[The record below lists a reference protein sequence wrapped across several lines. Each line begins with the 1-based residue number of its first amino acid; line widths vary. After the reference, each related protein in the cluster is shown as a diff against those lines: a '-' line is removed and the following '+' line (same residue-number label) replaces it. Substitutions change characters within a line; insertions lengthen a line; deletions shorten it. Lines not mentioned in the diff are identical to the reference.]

1 MSKIGSWILEQE
13 QLMETY
19 KKFDQNPE
27 QNDLNEAYYE
37 YLLLG
42 YRNYFGSLND
52 LVCSYEGE
60 ERYTSPHYKN
70 DIQVHTTAS
79 TLQKV
84 LNDVEKIVGHNLIGF
99 DVGVLDRVWNV
110 RISRDHVVDTLYL
123 SRLYNPS
130 QEGGHSLRNWGA
142 ILGGTGKIAF
152 EDFDAGLTEEMV
164 RYCIADVELTERV
177 HKWLELQLD
186 KEGFSQQSIDL
197 EHRVG
202 WITTEQERNGF
213 KLDVPYAEKLMMDLM
228 FEMNNI
234 EAELQAIFPPI
245 VEERWSEKTG
255 KQLKDK
261 VTVFNPGSRKQIAER
276 LQGLGVKFD
285 KKTEKGNIIVDEKV
299 LEGIDRPE
307 AKAVA
312 RYMMLQKRVAQIDSW
327 LKAVKDDGRVHGRVI
342 TNGAVTGRMT
352 HQSPNMA
359 QVPAV
364 SAPFGTE
371 CRSCWTVDEG
381 NVLVGIDASGLEL
394 RMLAHYM
401 DDEDYTNEILNGD
414 IHTANQR
421 AAGLETRP
429 LAKTFIYA
437 FLYGAGDAKIGAIVG
452 GNSGTGRRLKER
464 FLHNTPALE
473 ELRGRIDRQA
483 QSGVLVGLDGRK
495 LRVRS
500 QHAALN
506 TLLQG
511 AGACV
516 MKQAVVHLAD
526 KLRNIPHKFVANVHD
541 EWQIETPAHYADTVG
556 RIGVRSIRIAG

>member
-1 MSKIGSWILEQE
+1 MNTCYLDI
-13 QLMETY
+13 ETTLDHSTIWCAVT
-19 KKFDQNPE
+19 K
-27 QNDLNEAYYE
+27 
-37 YLLLG
+37 
-42 YRNYFGSLND
+42 
-52 LVCSYEGE
+52 V
-60 ERYTSPHYKN
+60 KN
-70 DIQVHTTAS
+70 NTQVHTTPES
-79 TLQKV
+79 LKKV
-84 LNDVEKIVGHNLIGF
+84 LHDAEQVIGHNLIGF
-99 DVGVLDRVWNV
+99 DCRVLDSVWDV
-110 RISRDHVVDTLYL
+110 RIPRHLVVDTLYL

-130 QEGGHSLRNWGA
+130 QEGGHSLRNWGT
-142 ILGGTGKIAF
+142 ILGGTGKL
-152 EDFDAGLTEEMV
+152 DFTDYDGGLTDEMIE
-164 RYCIADVELTERV
+164 YCIADVELTERV
-177 HKWLELQLD
+177 HKWLELQLR
-186 KEGFSQQSIDL
+186 KEGFSKECIDL
-197 EHRVG
+197 EHNVG
-202 WITTEQERNGF
+202 WVVTEQERNGF
-213 KLDVPYAEKLMMDLM
+213 KLDTPFAEKLMMDLM

-245 VEERWSEKTG
+245 IEERISEKTG
-255 KQLKDK
+255 KRLKDK

-276 LQGLGVKFD
+276 LQGLGVTFT

-299 LEGIDRPE
+299 LDSIDLPE

-352 HQSPNMA
+352 HLSPNMA

-381 NVLVGIDASGLEL
+381 NKLVGIDASGLEL

-401 DDEDYTNEILNGD
+401 DDENYTNELLNGD

-421 AAGLETRP
+421 AAKLESRP

-452 GNSGTGRRLKER
+452 GNSVTGRRLKET
-464 FLHNTPALE
+464 FLSNTPSLE
-473 ELRGRIDRQA
+473 RVRRDTHGQA
-483 QSGVLVGLDGRK
+483 ASGILTGLDGRK

-500 QHAALN
+500 EHAALN

-511 AGACV
+511 AGAIV
-516 MKQAVVHLAD
+516 MKQALVHLSD
-526 KLRNIPHKFVANVHD
+526 KLRNIPHRFVANVHD

-556 RIGVRSIRIAG
+556 RMGVRAIRIAGETLSLRCPLDGEYRVGNNWAETH

>member
-1 MSKIGSWILEQE
+1 MSTCYLDI
-13 QLMETY
+13 ET
-19 KKFDQNPE
+19 
-27 QNDLNEAYYE
+27 
-37 YLLLG
+37 
-42 YRNYFGSLND
+42 SLD
-52 LVCSYEGE
+52 HSTIWCAV
-60 ERYTSPHYKN
+60 TKVKN
-70 DIQVHTTAS
+70 KIQVHTGPDS
-79 TLQKV
+79 LRSV
-84 LNDVEKIVGHNLIGF
+84 LNEADQVVGHNLIGF
-99 DVGVLDRVWNV
+99 DCRVLDTVWDV
-110 RISRDHVVDTLYL
+110 RIPRERVVDSLYL

-142 ILGGTGKIAF
+142 ILGGTGKL
-152 EDFDAGLTEEMV
+152 DFTDYDGGLTDEMIE
-164 RYCIADVELTERV
+164 YCIADVELTERV
-177 HKWLELQLD
+177 YRWLVLQLL
-186 KEGFSQQSIDL
+186 KEGFSWDCINL

-202 WITTEQERNGF
+202 WIVTEQEQNGF

-234 EAELQAIFPPI
+234 EAELQSIFPPI

-255 KQLKDK
+255 KRLKDK

-276 LQGLGVKFD
+276 LQSLGVKFT

-381 NVLVGIDASGLEL
+381 NKLVGIDASGLEL

-401 DDEDYTNEILNGD
+401 EDEEYINELLTGD

-421 AAGLETRP
+421 AAGLESRP

-437 FLYGAGDAKIGAIVG
+437 FLYGAGDATIGAIVG
-452 GNSGTGRRLKER
+452 GNSNTGRKLKET
-464 FLHNTPALE
+464 FLSNTPSLE
-473 ELRGRIDRQA
+473 RLRGTILEQA
-483 QSGVLVGLDGRK
+483 AGGVLDGLDGRK

-500 QHAALN
+500 EHAALN

-511 AGACV
+511 AGAIV
-516 MKQAVVHLAD
+516 MKQALVHLSD
-526 KLRNIPHKFVANVHD
+526 RLKNIPHRFVANVHD
-541 EWQIETPAHYADTVG
+541 EWQIETTAHYADTVG
-556 RIGVRSIRIAG
+556 RIGVRAIRIAGETLSLRCPLDGEYRVGNNWAETH

>member
-1 MSKIGSWILEQE
+1 MNTCYLDI
-13 QLMETY
+13 ETTLDHSTIWCAVT
-19 KKFDQNPE
+19 K
-27 QNDLNEAYYE
+27 
-37 YLLLG
+37 
-42 YRNYFGSLND
+42 
-52 LVCSYEGE
+52 V
-60 ERYTSPHYKN
+60 KN
-70 DIQVHTTAS
+70 DIQVHTTPD
-79 TLQKV
+79 TLKKV
-84 LNDVEKIVGHNLIGF
+84 LHDSQQIVGHNLIGF
-99 DVGVLDRVWNV
+99 DCHVLDSVWGV
-110 RISRDHVVDTLYL
+110 RIPRHSVVDTLYL

-130 QEGGHSLRNWGA
+130 QEGGHSLRNWGE
-142 ILGGTGKIAF
+142 ILGGAGKIAF
-152 EDFDAGLTEEMV
+152 EDYDGGLTDEMV
-164 RYCIADVELTERV
+164 EYCIADVELTERV
-177 HKWLELQLD
+177 HQWLALQIR
-186 KEGFSQQSIDL
+186 KEGFSQQSVEL
-197 EHRVG
+197 EHNVG
-202 WITTEQERNGF
+202 WIVTEQERNGF
-213 KLDVPYAEKLMMDLM
+213 KLDIPFAEKLMMDLM

-234 EAELQAIFPPI
+234 EASLQDIFPPI
-245 VEERWSEKTG
+245 GEERISEKTG
-255 KQLKDK
+255 KRLKDK

-276 LQGLGVKFD
+276 LQGLGVKFN

-299 LEGIDRPE
+299 LEGIDLPE

-401 DDEDYTNEILNGD
+401 DDENYTNELLNGD

-421 AAGLETRP
+421 AAGLESRP

-452 GNSGTGRRLKER
+452 GNSNTGRGLKET
-464 FLHNTPALE
+464 FLSNTPSLE
-473 ELRGRIDRQA
+473 RVRGDTLRQA
-483 QSGVLVGLDGRK
+483 ASGILTGLDGRK

-500 QHAALN
+500 EHAALN

-511 AGACV
+511 AGAIV
-516 MKQAVVHLAD
+516 MKQALVHLSD
-526 KLRNIPHKFVANVHD
+526 RLKNIPHRFVANVHD
-541 EWQIETPAHYADTVG
+541 EWQIETTAHYADTVG
-556 RIGVRSIRIAG
+556 RIGVRAIRIAGETLSLRCPLDGEYRVGNNWAETH

>member
-1 MSKIGSWILEQE
+1 MNTCYLDI
-13 QLMETY
+13 ETTLDHSTIWCAVT
-19 KKFDQNPE
+19 K
-27 QNDLNEAYYE
+27 
-37 YLLLG
+37 
-42 YRNYFGSLND
+42 
-52 LVCSYEGE
+52 V
-60 ERYTSPHYKN
+60 KN
-70 DIQVHTTAS
+70 DIQVHTTPD
-79 TLQKV
+79 TLKKV
-84 LNDVEKIVGHNLIGF
+84 LHDSQQIVGHNLIGF
-99 DVGVLDRVWNV
+99 DCHVLDSVWGV
-110 RISRDHVVDTLYL
+110 RIPRHSVVDTLYL

-130 QEGGHSLRNWGA
+130 QEGGHSLRNWGE
-142 ILGGTGKIAF
+142 ILGGAGKIAF
-152 EDFDAGLTEEMV
+152 EDYDGGLTDEMV
-164 RYCIADVELTERV
+164 EYCIADVELTERV
-177 HKWLELQLD
+177 HQWLALQIR
-186 KEGFSQQSIDL
+186 KEGFSQQSVEL
-197 EHRVG
+197 EHNVG
-202 WITTEQERNGF
+202 WIVTEQERNGF
-213 KLDVPYAEKLMMDLM
+213 KLDIPFAEKLMMDLM

-234 EAELQAIFPPI
+234 EASLQDIFPPI
-245 VEERWSEKTG
+245 VEERISEKTD
-255 KQLKDK
+255 KRLKDK

-276 LQGLGVKFD
+276 LQGLGVKFN

-299 LEGIDRPE
+299 LEGIDLPE

-371 CRSCWTVDEG
+371 CRSCWTVNEG

-401 DDEDYTNEILNGD
+401 DDENYTNELLNGD

-421 AAGLETRP
+421 AAGLESRP

-452 GNSGTGRRLKER
+452 GNSTTGRKLKEA
-464 FLHNTPALE
+464 FLSNTPSLE
-473 ELRGRIDRQA
+473 RVRGDILKQA
-483 QSGVLVGLDGRK
+483 ASGILTGLDGRK

-500 QHAALN
+500 EHAALN

-511 AGACV
+511 AGAIV
-516 MKQAVVHLAD
+516 MKQALVHLSD
-526 KLRNIPHKFVANVHD
+526 RLKNIPHRFVANVHD
-541 EWQIETPAHYADTVG
+541 EWQIETTAHYADTVG
-556 RIGVRSIRIAG
+556 RIGVRAIRIAGETLSLRCPLDGEYRVGNNWAETH

>member
-1 MSKIGSWILEQE
+1 MSICYLDI
-13 QLMETY
+13 ETTLDHSTIWCAVT
-19 KKFDQNPE
+19 K
-27 QNDLNEAYYE
+27 
-37 YLLLG
+37 
-42 YRNYFGSLND
+42 
-52 LVCSYEGE
+52 V
-60 ERYTSPHYKN
+60 KN

-84 LNDVEKIVGHNLIGF
+84 LSDAHKIIGHNLIGF

-110 RISRDHVVDTLYL
+110 HISRDTVVDTLYL

-130 QEGGHSLRNWGA
+130 QDGGHSLRNWGT
-142 ILGGTGKIAF
+142 ILGGTGKL
-152 EDFDAGLTEEMV
+152 DFTDYDGGLSDEMIE
-164 RYCIADVELTERV
+164 YCIADVELTEQV
-177 HKWLELQLD
+177 HKWLELQLHS
-186 KEGFSQQSIDL
+186 EGFSQQSIDL

-202 WITTEQERNGF
+202 WLVTEQERNGF
-213 KLDVPYAEKLMMDLM
+213 KLDCDNAEQLMMDLM

-234 EAELQAIFPPI
+234 EASLQDIFPPI

-327 LKAVKDDGRVHGRVI
+327 LKSVKDDGRVHGRVI

-371 CRSCWTVDEG
+371 CRRCWTVEDG

-401 DDEDYTNEILNGD
+401 DDDDYTNEILNGD

-516 MKQAVVHLAD
+516 MKQALVHLAD

-556 RIGVRSIRIAG
+556 RIGVRSIRIAGETLGLQCPLDGEYRVGNNWAETH

>member
-1 MSKIGSWILEQE
+1 MNTCYLDI
-13 QLMETY
+13 ETTLDHSTIWCAVT
-19 KKFDQNPE
+19 K
-27 QNDLNEAYYE
+27 
-37 YLLLG
+37 
-42 YRNYFGSLND
+42 
-52 LVCSYEGE
+52 V
-60 ERYTSPHYKN
+60 KN
-70 DIQVHTTAS
+70 NTQVHTTPES
-79 TLQKV
+79 LKKV
-84 LNDVEKIVGHNLIGF
+84 LHESEKVVGHNLIGF
-99 DVGVLDRVWNV
+99 DCRVLDSVWDV
-110 RISRDHVVDTLYL
+110 RIPRDRVVDSLYL

-130 QEGGHSLRNWGA
+130 QEGGHSLRNWGS
-142 ILGGTGKIAF
+142 ILGGTGKL
-152 EDFDAGLTEEMV
+152 DFTDYDGGLTEEMIE
-164 RYCIADVELTERV
+164 YCIADVELTERV
-177 HKWLELQLD
+177 HKWLELQLR
-186 KEGFSQQSIDL
+186 KENFSKECIDL
-197 EHRVG
+197 EHRIG
-202 WITTEQERNGF
+202 WIVTEQERNGF
-213 KLDVPYAEKLMMDLM
+213 KLDVPFAEKLMMDLM

-234 EAELQAIFPPI
+234 ESELQAIFPPI

-255 KQLKDK
+255 KRLKDK
-261 VTVFNPGSRKQIAER
+261 VTIFNPGSRKQIAER

-299 LEGIDRPE
+299 LDSIDLPE

-381 NVLVGIDASGLEL
+381 NKLVGIDASGLEL

-401 DDEDYTNEILNGD
+401 DDENYTNELLNGD

-421 AAGLETRP
+421 AAKLESRP

-452 GNSGTGRRLKER
+452 GNSVTGRRLKET
-464 FLHNTPALE
+464 FLSNTPSLE
-473 ELRGRIDRQA
+473 RVRRDTHGQA
-483 QSGVLVGLDGRK
+483 ASGVLTGLDGRK

-500 QHAALN
+500 EHAALN

-511 AGACV
+511 AGAIV
-516 MKQAVVHLAD
+516 MKQALVHLSD
-526 KLRNIPHKFVANVHD
+526 KLRNIPHRFVANVHD

-556 RIGVRSIRIAG
+556 RIGVRSIRIAGETLSLRCPLDGEYRVGNNWAETH

>member
-1 MSKIGSWILEQE
+1 MSICYLDI
-13 QLMETY
+13 ETTLDHSTIWCAVT
-19 KKFDQNPE
+19 K
-27 QNDLNEAYYE
+27 
-37 YLLLG
+37 
-42 YRNYFGSLND
+42 
-52 LVCSYEGE
+52 V
-60 ERYTSPHYKN
+60 KN

-84 LNDVEKIVGHNLIGF
+84 LNDAHKIIGHNLIGF
-99 DVGVLDRVWNV
+99 DVGIIDRVWNV
-110 RISRDHVVDTLYL
+110 HISRDTVVDTLYL

-130 QEGGHSLRNWGA
+130 QDGGHSLRNWGT
-142 ILGGTGKIAF
+142 ILGGTGKL
-152 EDFDAGLTEEMV
+152 DFTDYDGGLSDEMIE
-164 RYCIADVELTERV
+164 YCIADVELTERV
-177 HKWLELQLD
+177 HQWLEMQLD
-186 KEGFSQQSIDL
+186 KEGFSQQAIDL

-213 KLDVPYAEKLMMDLM
+213 KLDVPYAEQLMMDLM

-234 EAELQAIFPPI
+234 EASLQDIFPPI

-255 KQLKDK
+255 KRLKDK

-276 LQGLGVKFD
+276 LQSLGVKFD

-299 LEGIDRPE
+299 LDGIDRPE

-473 ELRGRIDRQA
+473 ELRRRTDRQA
-483 QSGVLVGLDGRK
+483 QSGILDGLDGRK

-556 RIGVRSIRIAG
+556 RIGVRSIRIAGETLGLQCPLDGEYRVGNNWAETH

>member
-1 MSKIGSWILEQE
+1 MSICYLDI
-13 QLMETY
+13 ETTLDHSTIWCAVT
-19 KKFDQNPE
+19 K
-27 QNDLNEAYYE
+27 
-37 YLLLG
+37 
-42 YRNYFGSLND
+42 
-52 LVCSYEGE
+52 V
-60 ERYTSPHYKN
+60 KN

-84 LNDVEKIVGHNLIGF
+84 LNDAEKIVGHNLIGF

-110 RISRDHVVDTLYL
+110 HISRDHVVDTLYL

-142 ILGGTGKIAF
+142 ILGGDGKIAF

-164 RYCIADVELTERV
+164 RYCIADVELTEQV
-177 HKWLELQLD
+177 HKWLALQLR
-186 KEGFSQQSIDL
+186 KEGFSEKCIDL
-197 EHRVG
+197 EHNVG
-202 WITTEQERNGF
+202 WTVTEQERNGF
-213 KLDVPYAEKLMMDLM
+213 RLDIQYAEKLMMDLM

-276 LQGLGVKFD
+276 LQSLGVKFD

-299 LEGIDRPE
+299 LDGINLPE

-381 NVLVGIDASGLEL
+381 NKLVGIDASGLEL

-473 ELRGRIDRQA
+473 ELRRRTDRQA
-483 QSGVLVGLDGRK
+483 QSGILDGLDGRK

-556 RIGVRSIRIAG
+556 RIGVRSIRIAGETLGLRCPLDGEYRVGNNWAETH

>member
-1 MSKIGSWILEQE
+1 MNTCYLDI
-13 QLMETY
+13 ETTLDHSTIWCAVT
-19 KKFDQNPE
+19 K
-27 QNDLNEAYYE
+27 
-37 YLLLG
+37 
-42 YRNYFGSLND
+42 
-52 LVCSYEGE
+52 V
-60 ERYTSPHYKN
+60 KN
-70 DIQVHTTAS
+70 DIQVHTS
-79 TLQKV
+79 PDTLKKV
-84 LNDVEKIVGHNLIGF
+84 LHDSQQIVGHNLIGF
-99 DVGVLDRVWNV
+99 DCHVLDSVWGV
-110 RISRDHVVDTLYL
+110 RIPRHSVLDTLYL

-130 QEGGHSLRNWGA
+130 QEGGHSLRNWGE
-142 ILGGTGKIAF
+142 ILGGAGKIAF
-152 EDFDAGLTEEMV
+152 DDYDGGLTDEMV
-164 RYCIADVELTERV
+164 EYCIADVELTERV
-177 HKWLELQLD
+177 HQWLALQIR
-186 KEGFSQQSIDL
+186 KEGFSQQSVEL
-197 EHRVG
+197 EHNVG
-202 WITTEQERNGF
+202 WIVTEQERNGF
-213 KLDVPYAEKLMMDLM
+213 KLDIPFAEKLMMDLM

-234 EAELQAIFPPI
+234 EASLQDIFPPI
-245 VEERWSEKTG
+245 VEERTSEKTG
-255 KQLKDK
+255 KRLKDK

-276 LQGLGVKFD
+276 LQGLGVKFN

-299 LEGIDRPE
+299 LEGIDLPE

-401 DDEDYTNEILNGD
+401 DDENYTNELLNGD

-421 AAGLETRP
+421 AAGLESRP

-452 GNSGTGRRLKER
+452 GNSTTGRKLKEA
-464 FLHNTPALE
+464 FLSNTPSLE
-473 ELRGRIDRQA
+473 RVRGDILKQA
-483 QSGVLVGLDGRK
+483 ASGILAGLDGRK

-500 QHAALN
+500 EHAALN

-511 AGACV
+511 AGAIV
-516 MKQAVVHLAD
+516 MKQALVHLSD
-526 KLRNIPHKFVANVHD
+526 RLKNIPHRFVANVHD
-541 EWQIETPAHYADTVG
+541 EWQIETTAHYADTVG
-556 RIGVRSIRIAG
+556 RIGVRAIRIAGETLSLRCPLDGEYRVGNNWAETH

>member
-1 MSKIGSWILEQE
+1 MSICYLDI
-13 QLMETY
+13 ETTLDHSTIWCAVT
-19 KKFDQNPE
+19 K
-27 QNDLNEAYYE
+27 
-37 YLLLG
+37 
-42 YRNYFGSLND
+42 
-52 LVCSYEGE
+52 V
-60 ERYTSPHYKN
+60 KN

-84 LNDVEKIVGHNLIGF
+84 LNDAHKIIGHNLIGF
-99 DVGVLDRVWNV
+99 DVGILDRVWNV
-110 RISRDHVVDTLYL
+110 HISRDTVVDTLYL

-130 QEGGHSLRNWGA
+130 QDGGHSLRNWGT
-142 ILGGTGKIAF
+142 ILGGTGKL
-152 EDFDAGLTEEMV
+152 DFTDYDGGLSDEMV
-164 RYCIADVELTERV
+164 EYCIADVELTEQV
-177 HKWLELQLD
+177 HKWLELQLH
-186 KEGFSQQSIDL
+186 KEGFSHQSIDL

-202 WITTEQERNGF
+202 WLVTEQERNGF
-213 KLDVPYAEKLMMDLM
+213 KLDCNNAEKLMMDLM

-234 EAELQAIFPPI
+234 EASLQDIFPPI

-327 LKAVKDDGRVHGRVI
+327 LKSVKDDGRVHGRVI

-364 SAPFGTE
+364 SAPFGPE
-371 CRSCWTVDEG
+371 CRRCWTVEEG

-421 AAGLETRP
+421 AAGLASRP

-483 QSGVLVGLDGRK
+483 QSGVLDGLDGRK

-516 MKQAVVHLAD
+516 MKQALIHLAD

-556 RIGVRSIRIAG
+556 RIGVRSIRIAGETLGLQCPLDGEYRVGNNWAETH

>member
-1 MSKIGSWILEQE
+1 MSICYLDI
-13 QLMETY
+13 ETTLDHSTIWCAVT
-19 KKFDQNPE
+19 K
-27 QNDLNEAYYE
+27 
-37 YLLLG
+37 
-42 YRNYFGSLND
+42 
-52 LVCSYEGE
+52 V
-60 ERYTSPHYKN
+60 KN
-70 DIQVHTTAS
+70 NIQVHTTAS
-79 TLQKV
+79 TLQRI
-84 LNDVEKIVGHNLIGF
+84 LYEAEKIVGHNLIGF
-99 DVGVLDRVWNV
+99 DVGVLDRVWGV
-110 RISRDHVVDTLYL
+110 HIPSDRVVDSLYL

-130 QEGGHSLRNWGA
+130 QEGGHSLRNWGT
-142 ILGGTGKIAF
+142 ILGGTGKL
-152 EDFDAGLTEEMV
+152 DFTDYDGGLTNEMIE
-164 RYCIADVELTERV
+164 YCKADVELTERV
-177 HKWLELQLD
+177 HQWLELQLR
-186 KEGFSQQSIDL
+186 KEGFSQQAIDL

-202 WITTEQERNGF
+202 WIVTDQERNGF
-213 KLDVPYAEKLMMDLM
+213 KLDIPFAEKLMMDLM

-234 EAELQAIFPPI
+234 EAELQSIFPPI

-255 KQLKDK
+255 KRLKDR

-299 LEGIDRPE
+299 LDGINRPE

-364 SAPFGTE
+364 SAPFGNE

-401 DDEDYTNEILNGD
+401 DDDDYTNEILNGD

-473 ELRGRIDRQA
+473 ELRRRTDGQA
-483 QSGVLVGLDGRK
+483 QSGILAGLDGRK

-516 MKQAVVHLAD
+516 MKQALIHLAD

-556 RIGVRSIRIAG
+556 RIGVRSIRIAGETLGLRCPLDGEYRVGNNWAETH

>member
-1 MSKIGSWILEQE
+1 MSICYLDI
-13 QLMETY
+13 ETTLDHSTIWCAVT
-19 KKFDQNPE
+19 K
-27 QNDLNEAYYE
+27 
-37 YLLLG
+37 
-42 YRNYFGSLND
+42 
-52 LVCSYEGE
+52 V
-60 ERYTSPHYKN
+60 KN

-84 LNDVEKIVGHNLIGF
+84 LNDAHKIIGHNLIGF
-99 DVGVLDRVWNV
+99 DVGILDRVWNV
-110 RISRDHVVDTLYL
+110 HISRDTVVDTLYL

-130 QEGGHSLRNWGA
+130 QDGGHSLRNWGT
-142 ILGGTGKIAF
+142 ILGGTGKL
-152 EDFDAGLTEEMV
+152 DFTDYDGGLSDEMIE
-164 RYCIADVELTERV
+164 YCIADVELTEQV
-177 HKWLELQLD
+177 HKWLELQLH

-202 WITTEQERNGF
+202 WLVTEQERNGF
-213 KLDVPYAEKLMMDLM
+213 KLDCNNAEKLMMDLM

-234 EAELQAIFPPI
+234 EASLQDIFPPI

-327 LKAVKDDGRVHGRVI
+327 LKSVKDDGRVHGRVI

-364 SAPFGTE
+364 SAPFGPE
-371 CRSCWTVDEG
+371 CRRCWTVEEG

-401 DDEDYTNEILNGD
+401 DDDDYTNEILNGD

-452 GNSGTGRRLKER
+452 GNSSTGRRLKER
-464 FLHNTPALE
+464 FLRNTPALE
-473 ELRGRIDRQA
+473 ELRRRTDRQA
-483 QSGVLVGLDGRK
+483 QHGILNGLDGRK

-516 MKQAVVHLAD
+516 MKQAMVHLAD

-556 RIGVRSIRIAG
+556 RIGVRSIRIAGETLGLQCPLDGEYRVGNNWAETH

>member
-1 MSKIGSWILEQE
+1 MSICYLDI
-13 QLMETY
+13 ETTLDHSTIWCAVT
-19 KKFDQNPE
+19 K
-27 QNDLNEAYYE
+27 
-37 YLLLG
+37 
-42 YRNYFGSLND
+42 
-52 LVCSYEGE
+52 V
-60 ERYTSPHYKN
+60 KN

-164 RYCIADVELTERV
+164 EYCIADVELTERV

-186 KEGFSQQSIDL
+186 KESFSQQSIDL

-556 RIGVRSIRIAG
+556 RIGVRSIRIAGETLGLRCPLDGEYRVGNNWAETH

>member
-1 MSKIGSWILEQE
+1 MSICYLDI
-13 QLMETY
+13 ETTLDHSTIWCAVT
-19 KKFDQNPE
+19 K
-27 QNDLNEAYYE
+27 
-37 YLLLG
+37 
-42 YRNYFGSLND
+42 
-52 LVCSYEGE
+52 V
-60 ERYTSPHYKN
+60 KN

-84 LNDVEKIVGHNLIGF
+84 LNDAHKIIGHNLIGF
-99 DVGVLDRVWNV
+99 DVGILDRVWNV
-110 RISRDHVVDTLYL
+110 HISRDTVVDTLYL

-130 QEGGHSLRNWGA
+130 QDGGHSLRNWGT
-142 ILGGTGKIAF
+142 ILGGTGKL
-152 EDFDAGLTEEMV
+152 DFTDYDGGLSDEMIE
-164 RYCIADVELTERV
+164 YCIADVELTEQV
-177 HKWLELQLD
+177 HKWLELQLH
-186 KEGFSQQSIDL
+186 KEGFSHQSIDL

-202 WITTEQERNGF
+202 WLVTEQERNGF
-213 KLDVPYAEKLMMDLM
+213 KLDCDNAEKLMMDLM

-234 EAELQAIFPPI
+234 EASLQDIFPPI

-327 LKAVKDDGRVHGRVI
+327 LKSVKDDGRVHGRVI

-364 SAPFGTE
+364 SAPFGPE
-371 CRSCWTVDEG
+371 CRRCWTVEEG

-421 AAGLETRP
+421 AAGLASRP

-452 GNSGTGRRLKER
+452 GNSGIGRRLKER

-483 QSGVLVGLDGRK
+483 QSGVLDGLDGRK

-516 MKQAVVHLAD
+516 MKQALVHLAD

-556 RIGVRSIRIAG
+556 RIGVRSIRIAGETLGLQCPLDGEYRVGNNWAETH

>member
-1 MSKIGSWILEQE
+1 MNTCYLDI
-13 QLMETY
+13 ETTLDHSTIWCAVT
-19 KKFDQNPE
+19 K
-27 QNDLNEAYYE
+27 
-37 YLLLG
+37 
-42 YRNYFGSLND
+42 
-52 LVCSYEGE
+52 V
-60 ERYTSPHYKN
+60 KN
-70 DIQVHTTAS
+70 DIQVHTTPD
-79 TLQKV
+79 TLKKV
-84 LNDVEKIVGHNLIGF
+84 LHDAQQIVGHNLIGF
-99 DVGVLDRVWNV
+99 DCHVLDSVWGV
-110 RISRDHVVDTLYL
+110 RIPRHSVVDTLYL

-130 QEGGHSLRNWGA
+130 QEGGHSLRNWGE
-142 ILGGTGKIAF
+142 ILGGAGKIAF
-152 EDFDAGLTEEMV
+152 EDYDGGLTDEMV
-164 RYCIADVELTERV
+164 EYCIADVELTERV
-177 HKWLELQLD
+177 HQWLELQIR
-186 KEGFSQQSIDL
+186 KEGFSQQSVEL
-197 EHRVG
+197 EHNVG
-202 WITTEQERNGF
+202 WIVTEQERNGF
-213 KLDVPYAEKLMMDLM
+213 KLDIPFAEKLMMDLM

-234 EAELQAIFPPI
+234 EASLQDIFPPI
-245 VEERWSEKTG
+245 VEERISEKTG
-255 KQLKDK
+255 KRLKDK

-276 LQGLGVKFD
+276 LQGLGVKFN

-299 LEGIDRPE
+299 LEGIDLPE

-401 DDEDYTNEILNGD
+401 DDENYTNELLNGD

-421 AAGLETRP
+421 AAGLESRP

-452 GNSGTGRRLKER
+452 GNSNTGRGLKET
-464 FLHNTPALE
+464 FLSNTPSLE
-473 ELRGRIDRQA
+473 RVRGDTLRQA
-483 QSGVLVGLDGRK
+483 ASGILTGLDGRK

-500 QHAALN
+500 EHAALN

-511 AGACV
+511 AGAIV
-516 MKQAVVHLAD
+516 MKQALVHLSD
-526 KLRNIPHKFVANVHD
+526 RLKNIPHRFVANVHD
-541 EWQIETPAHYADTVG
+541 EWQIETTAHYADTVG
-556 RIGVRSIRIAG
+556 RIGVRAIRIAGETLSLRCPLDGEYRVGNNWAETH

>member
-1 MSKIGSWILEQE
+1 MNTCYLDI
-13 QLMETY
+13 ETTLDHSTIWCAVT
-19 KKFDQNPE
+19 K
-27 QNDLNEAYYE
+27 
-37 YLLLG
+37 
-42 YRNYFGSLND
+42 
-52 LVCSYEGE
+52 V
-60 ERYTSPHYKN
+60 KN
-70 DIQVHTTAS
+70 DIQVHTTPD
-79 TLQKV
+79 TLKKV
-84 LNDVEKIVGHNLIGF
+84 LHDAQQIVGHNLIGF
-99 DVGVLDRVWNV
+99 DCHVLDSVWGV
-110 RISRDHVVDTLYL
+110 RIPRHSVVDTLYL

-130 QEGGHSLRNWGA
+130 QEGGHSLRNWGE
-142 ILGGTGKIAF
+142 ILGGAGKIAF
-152 EDFDAGLTEEMV
+152 EDYDGGLTDEMV
-164 RYCIADVELTERV
+164 EYCIADVELTERV
-177 HKWLELQLD
+177 HQWLALQIR
-186 KEGFSQQSIDL
+186 KEGFSQQSVEL
-197 EHRVG
+197 EHNVG
-202 WITTEQERNGF
+202 WIVTEQERNGF
-213 KLDVPYAEKLMMDLM
+213 KLDIPFAEKLMMDLM

-234 EAELQAIFPPI
+234 EASLQDIFPPI
-245 VEERWSEKTG
+245 VEERISEKTG
-255 KQLKDK
+255 KRLKDK

-276 LQGLGVKFD
+276 LQGLGVKFN

-299 LEGIDRPE
+299 LEGIDLPE

-401 DDEDYTNEILNGD
+401 DDENYTNELLNGD

-421 AAGLETRP
+421 AAGLESRP

-452 GNSGTGRRLKER
+452 GNSVTGRRLKET
-464 FLHNTPALE
+464 FLSNTPSLE
-473 ELRGRIDRQA
+473 RVRGDTLRQA
-483 QSGVLVGLDGRK
+483 ASGILTGLDGRK

-500 QHAALN
+500 EHAALN

-511 AGACV
+511 AGAIV
-516 MKQAVVHLAD
+516 MKQALVHLSD
-526 KLRNIPHKFVANVHD
+526 RLKNIPHRFVANVHD
-541 EWQIETPAHYADTVG
+541 EWQIETTAHYADTVG
-556 RIGVRSIRIAG
+556 RIGVRAIRIAGETLSLRCPLDGEYRVGNNWAETH

>member
-1 MSKIGSWILEQE
+1 MSICYLDI
-13 QLMETY
+13 ETTLDHSTIWCAVT
-19 KKFDQNPE
+19 KM
-27 QNDLNEAYYE
+27 
-37 YLLLG
+37 
-42 YRNYFGSLND
+42 
-52 LVCSYEGE
+52 
-60 ERYTSPHYKN
+60 KN

-84 LNDVEKIVGHNLIGF
+84 LNDAHKIIGHNLIGF
-99 DVGVLDRVWNV
+99 DVGIIDRVWNV
-110 RISRDHVVDTLYL
+110 HISRDTVVDTLYL

-130 QEGGHSLRNWGA
+130 QDGGHSLRNWGT
-142 ILGGTGKIAF
+142 ILGGTGKL
-152 EDFDAGLTEEMV
+152 DFTDYDGGLSDEMIE
-164 RYCIADVELTERV
+164 YCIADVELTERV
-177 HKWLELQLD
+177 HQWLEMQLD
-186 KEGFSQQSIDL
+186 KEGFSQQAIDL

-234 EAELQAIFPPI
+234 EASLQDIFPPI
-245 VEERWSEKTG
+245 IEERWSEKTG
-255 KQLKDK
+255 KRLKDK

-276 LQGLGVKFD
+276 LQSLGIKFD

-299 LEGIDRPE
+299 LDGIDRPE

-371 CRSCWTVDEG
+371 CRSCWTVEEG

-473 ELRGRIDRQA
+473 ELRRGIDRQA
-483 QSGVLVGLDGRK
+483 QSGILTGLDGRK

-556 RIGVRSIRIAG
+556 RIGVRSIRIAGETLGLRCPLDGEYRVGNNWAETH

>member
-1 MSKIGSWILEQE
+1 MNTCYLDI
-13 QLMETY
+13 ETTTDHSTIWCAVT
-19 KKFDQNPE
+19 K
-27 QNDLNEAYYE
+27 
-37 YLLLG
+37 
-42 YRNYFGSLND
+42 
-52 LVCSYEGE
+52 V
-60 ERYTSPHYKN
+60 KN
-70 DIQVHTTAS
+70 DIQVHTTPDS
-79 TLQKV
+79 LRSV
-84 LNDVEKIVGHNLIGF
+84 LNEADRIIGHNLIGF
-99 DVGVLDRVWNV
+99 DCRVLDSVWNIHV
-110 RISRDHVVDTLYL
+110 ARSCVVDTLYL

-130 QEGGHSLRNWGA
+130 QDGGHSLRNWGA
-142 ILGGTGKIAF
+142 ILGGTGKL
-152 EDFDAGLTEEMV
+152 DFTDYDGGLCDEMIE
-164 RYCIADVELTERV
+164 YCIADVELTEQV
-177 HKWLELQLD
+177 HKWLELQLRN
-186 KEGFSQQSIDL
+186 ENFSQQSIDL
-197 EHRVG
+197 EHSVG
-202 WITTEQERNGF
+202 WAVTEQEQNGF
-213 KLDVPYAEKLMMDLM
+213 KLDTEYADKLMMDLM

-234 EAELQAIFPPI
+234 EAELQSIFPPI
-245 VEERWSEKTG
+245 VEERISEKTG
-255 KQLKDK
+255 KRLKDK
-261 VTVFNPGSRKQIAER
+261 VTIFNPGSRKQIAER
-276 LQGLGVKFD
+276 LQGLGVTFK

-299 LEGIDRPE
+299 LDGINLPE

-352 HQSPNMA
+352 HLSPNMA

-421 AAGLETRP
+421 AAGLKTRP

-452 GNSGTGRRLKER
+452 GNSHTGRGLKET
-464 FLHNTPALE
+464 FLSNTPSLE
-473 ELRGRIDRQA
+473 RVRGDTHIEA
-483 QSGVLVGLDGRK
+483 QSGVLAGLDGRK

-500 QHAALN
+500 EHAALN

-511 AGACV
+511 AGAIV
-516 MKQAVVHLAD
+516 MKQALIHLSD
-526 KLRNIPHKFVANVHD
+526 RLKNIPHRFVANVHD
-541 EWQIETPAHYADTVG
+541 EWQIETTTHYADTVG
-556 RIGVRSIRIAG
+556 RIGVRAIRIAGETLNLRCPLDGEYRVGNNWAETH

>member
-1 MSKIGSWILEQE
+1 MSICYLDI
-13 QLMETY
+13 ETTLDHSTIWCAVT
-19 KKFDQNPE
+19 K
-27 QNDLNEAYYE
+27 
-37 YLLLG
+37 
-42 YRNYFGSLND
+42 
-52 LVCSYEGE
+52 V
-60 ERYTSPHYKN
+60 KN

-84 LNDVEKIVGHNLIGF
+84 LSDAHKIIGHNLIGF
-99 DVGVLDRVWNV
+99 DVGILDRVWNV
-110 RISRDHVVDTLYL
+110 HISRDTVVDTLYL

-130 QEGGHSLRNWGA
+130 QDGGHSLRNWGT
-142 ILGGTGKIAF
+142 ILGGTGKL
-152 EDFDAGLTEEMV
+152 DFTDYDGGLSDEMIE
-164 RYCIADVELTERV
+164 YCIADVELTEQV

-213 KLDVPYAEKLMMDLM
+213 KLDVPFAEKLMMDLM

-234 EAELQAIFPPI
+234 ESELQSIFPPI

-327 LKAVKDDGRVHGRVI
+327 LKAVEDDGRVHGRVI

-556 RIGVRSIRIAG
+556 RIGVRSIRIAGETLGLRCPLDGEYRVGNNWAETH

>member
-1 MSKIGSWILEQE
+1 MNTCYLDI
-13 QLMETY
+13 ETTLDHSTIWCAVT
-19 KKFDQNPE
+19 K
-27 QNDLNEAYYE
+27 
-37 YLLLG
+37 
-42 YRNYFGSLND
+42 
-52 LVCSYEGE
+52 V
-60 ERYTSPHYKN
+60 KN
-70 DIQVHTTAS
+70 DIQVHTTPD
-79 TLQKV
+79 TLKKV
-84 LNDVEKIVGHNLIGF
+84 LHDAQQIVGHNLIGF
-99 DVGVLDRVWNV
+99 DCHVLDSVWGV
-110 RISRDHVVDTLYL
+110 RIPRHSVVDTLYL

-130 QEGGHSLRNWGA
+130 QEGGHSLRNWGE
-142 ILGGTGKIAF
+142 ILGGAGKIAF
-152 EDFDAGLTEEMV
+152 EDYDGGLTDEMV
-164 RYCIADVELTERV
+164 EYCIADVELTERV
-177 HKWLELQLD
+177 HQWLALQIR
-186 KEGFSQQSIDL
+186 KEGFSQQSVEL
-197 EHRVG
+197 EHNVG
-202 WITTEQERNGF
+202 WIVTEQERNGF
-213 KLDVPYAEKLMMDLM
+213 KLDIPFAEKLMMDLM

-234 EAELQAIFPPI
+234 EASLQDIFPPI
-245 VEERWSEKTG
+245 VEERISEKTF
-255 KQLKDK
+255 KRLKDK

-276 LQGLGVKFD
+276 LQGLGVKFN

-299 LEGIDRPE
+299 LEGIDLPE

-401 DDEDYTNEILNGD
+401 DDENYTNELLNGD

-421 AAGLETRP
+421 AAGLESRP

-452 GNSGTGRRLKER
+452 GNSTTGRKLKEE
-464 FLHNTPALE
+464 FLSNTPSLE
-473 ELRGRIDRQA
+473 RVRGDTLKQA
-483 QSGVLVGLDGRK
+483 ASGILAGLDGRK

-500 QHAALN
+500 EHAALN

-511 AGACV
+511 AGAIV
-516 MKQAVVHLAD
+516 MKQALVHLSD
-526 KLRNIPHKFVANVHD
+526 RLKNIPHRFVANVHD
-541 EWQIETPAHYADTVG
+541 EWQIETTAHYADTVG
-556 RIGVRSIRIAG
+556 RIGVRAIRIAGETLSLRCPLDGEYRVGNNWAETH

>member
-1 MSKIGSWILEQE
+1 MNTCYLDI
-13 QLMETY
+13 ETTLDHSTIWCAVT
-19 KKFDQNPE
+19 K
-27 QNDLNEAYYE
+27 
-37 YLLLG
+37 
-42 YRNYFGSLND
+42 
-52 LVCSYEGE
+52 V
-60 ERYTSPHYKN
+60 KN
-70 DIQVHTTAS
+70 DIQVHTTPD
-79 TLQKV
+79 TLKKV
-84 LNDVEKIVGHNLIGF
+84 LHDSQQIVGHNLIGF
-99 DVGVLDRVWNV
+99 DCHVLDSVWGV
-110 RISRDHVVDTLYL
+110 RIPRHSVVDTLYL

-130 QEGGHSLRNWGA
+130 QEGGHSLRNWGE
-142 ILGGTGKIAF
+142 ILGGAGKIAF
-152 EDFDAGLTEEMV
+152 EDYDGGLTDEMV
-164 RYCIADVELTERV
+164 EYCIADVELTERV
-177 HKWLELQLD
+177 HQWLALQIR
-186 KEGFSQQSIDL
+186 KEGFSQQSVEL
-197 EHRVG
+197 EHNVG
-202 WITTEQERNGF
+202 WIVTEQERNGF
-213 KLDVPYAEKLMMDLM
+213 KLDIPFAEKLMMDLM

-234 EAELQAIFPPI
+234 EASLQDIFPPI
-245 VEERWSEKTG
+245 VEERISEKTG
-255 KQLKDK
+255 KRLKDK

-276 LQGLGVKFD
+276 LQGLGVKFN

-299 LEGIDRPE
+299 LEGIDLPE

-401 DDEDYTNEILNGD
+401 DDENYTNELLNGD

-421 AAGLETRP
+421 AAGLESRP

-452 GNSGTGRRLKER
+452 GNSTTGRKLKEA
-464 FLHNTPALE
+464 FLSNTPSLE
-473 ELRGRIDRQA
+473 RVRGDILKQA
-483 QSGVLVGLDGRK
+483 ASGILAGLDGRK

-500 QHAALN
+500 EHAALN

-511 AGACV
+511 AGAIV
-516 MKQAVVHLAD
+516 MKQALVHLSD
-526 KLRNIPHKFVANVHD
+526 RLKNIPHRFVANVHD
-541 EWQIETPAHYADTVG
+541 EWQIETTAHYADTVG
-556 RIGVRSIRIAG
+556 RIGVRAIRIAGETLSLRCPLDGEYRVGNNWAETH

>member
-1 MSKIGSWILEQE
+1 MNTCYLDI
-13 QLMETY
+13 ETTLDHSTIWCAVT
-19 KKFDQNPE
+19 K
-27 QNDLNEAYYE
+27 
-37 YLLLG
+37 
-42 YRNYFGSLND
+42 
-52 LVCSYEGE
+52 V
-60 ERYTSPHYKN
+60 KN
-70 DIQVHTTAS
+70 DIQVHTTPD
-79 TLQKV
+79 TLKKV
-84 LNDVEKIVGHNLIGF
+84 LHDSQQIVGHNLIGF
-99 DVGVLDRVWNV
+99 DCHVLDSVWGV
-110 RISRDHVVDTLYL
+110 RIPRHSVVDTLYL

-130 QEGGHSLRNWGA
+130 QEGGHSLRNWGE
-142 ILGGTGKIAF
+142 ILGGAGKIAF
-152 EDFDAGLTEEMV
+152 EDYDGGLTDEMV
-164 RYCIADVELTERV
+164 EYCIADVELTERV
-177 HKWLELQLD
+177 HQWLALQIR
-186 KEGFSQQSIDL
+186 KEGFSQQSVEL
-197 EHRVG
+197 EHNVG
-202 WITTEQERNGF
+202 WIVTEQERNGF
-213 KLDVPYAEKLMMDLM
+213 KLDIPFAEKLMMDLM

-234 EAELQAIFPPI
+234 EASLQDIFPPI
-245 VEERWSEKTG
+245 VEERISEKTG
-255 KQLKDK
+255 KRLKDK

-276 LQGLGVKFD
+276 LQGLGVKFN

-299 LEGIDRPE
+299 LEGIDLPE

-401 DDEDYTNEILNGD
+401 DDENYTNELLNGD

-421 AAGLETRP
+421 AAGLESRP

-452 GNSGTGRRLKER
+452 GNSNTGRGLKET
-464 FLHNTPALE
+464 FLSNTPSLE
-473 ELRGRIDRQA
+473 RVRGDTLRQA
-483 QSGVLVGLDGRK
+483 ASGILTGLDGRK

-500 QHAALN
+500 EHAALN

-511 AGACV
+511 AGAIV
-516 MKQAVVHLAD
+516 MKQALVHLSD
-526 KLRNIPHKFVANVHD
+526 RLKNIPHRFVANVHD
-541 EWQIETPAHYADTVG
+541 EWQIETTAHYADTVG
-556 RIGVRSIRIAG
+556 RIGVRAIRIAGETLSLRCPLDGEYRVGNNWAETH

>member
-1 MSKIGSWILEQE
+1 MSICYLDI
-13 QLMETY
+13 ETTLDHSTIWCAVT
-19 KKFDQNPE
+19 K
-27 QNDLNEAYYE
+27 
-37 YLLLG
+37 
-42 YRNYFGSLND
+42 
-52 LVCSYEGE
+52 V
-60 ERYTSPHYKN
+60 KN

-84 LNDVEKIVGHNLIGF
+84 LNDAHKIIGHNLIGF
-99 DVGVLDRVWNV
+99 DVGILDRVWNV
-110 RISRDHVVDTLYL
+110 YISRDTVVDTLYL

-130 QEGGHSLRNWGA
+130 QEGGHSLRNWGT
-142 ILGGTGKIAF
+142 ILGGTGKL
-152 EDFDAGLTEEMV
+152 DFTDYDGGLSDEMIE
-164 RYCIADVELTERV
+164 YCIADVELTEQV
-177 HKWLELQLD
+177 HKWLELQLHN
-186 KEGFSQQSIDL
+186 EGFSQQSINL

-202 WITTEQERNGF
+202 WLVTEQERNGF
-213 KLDVPYAEKLMMDLM
+213 KLDCDTAEQLMMDLM

-234 EAELQAIFPPI
+234 ESELQAIFPPI

-364 SAPFGTE
+364 SAPFGPE
-371 CRSCWTVDEG
+371 CRRCWTVEDG

-452 GNSGTGRRLKER
+452 GNSVTGRRLKET
-464 FLHNTPALE
+464 FLSNTPSLE
-473 ELRGRIDRQA
+473 RVRRDTHGQA
-483 QSGVLVGLDGRK
+483 ASGVLVGLDGRK

-500 QHAALN
+500 EHAALN

-511 AGACV
+511 AGAIV
-516 MKQAVVHLAD
+516 MKEALVHLAD

-556 RIGVRSIRIAG
+556 RMGVRAIRLAGQTLNLRCPLDGEYRVGNNWAETH

>member
-1 MSKIGSWILEQE
+1 MNTCYLDI
-13 QLMETY
+13 ETTLDHSTIWCAVT
-19 KKFDQNPE
+19 K
-27 QNDLNEAYYE
+27 
-37 YLLLG
+37 
-42 YRNYFGSLND
+42 
-52 LVCSYEGE
+52 V
-60 ERYTSPHYKN
+60 KN
-70 DIQVHTTAS
+70 DIQVHTTPD
-79 TLQKV
+79 TLKKV
-84 LNDVEKIVGHNLIGF
+84 LHDAQQIVGHNLIGF
-99 DVGVLDRVWNV
+99 DCHVLDSVWGV
-110 RISRDHVVDTLYL
+110 RIPRHSVVDTLYL

-130 QEGGHSLRNWGA
+130 QEGGHSLRNWGE
-142 ILGGTGKIAF
+142 ILGGAGKIAF
-152 EDFDAGLTEEMV
+152 EDYDGGLTDEMV
-164 RYCIADVELTERV
+164 EYCIADVELTERV
-177 HKWLELQLD
+177 HQWLALQIR
-186 KEGFSQQSIDL
+186 KEGFSQQSVEL
-197 EHRVG
+197 EHNVG
-202 WITTEQERNGF
+202 WIVTEQERNGF
-213 KLDVPYAEKLMMDLM
+213 KLDIPFAEKLMMDLM

-234 EAELQAIFPPI
+234 EASLQDIFPPI
-245 VEERWSEKTG
+245 VEERISEKTG
-255 KQLKDK
+255 KRLKDK

-276 LQGLGVKFD
+276 LQGLGVKFN

-299 LEGIDRPE
+299 LEGIDLPE

-401 DDEDYTNEILNGD
+401 DDENYTNELLNGD

-421 AAGLETRP
+421 AAGLESRP

-452 GNSGTGRRLKER
+452 GNSTTGRKLKEA
-464 FLHNTPALE
+464 FLSNTPSLE
-473 ELRGRIDRQA
+473 RVRGDTLRQA
-483 QSGVLVGLDGRK
+483 ASGILTGLDGRK

-500 QHAALN
+500 EHAALN

-511 AGACV
+511 AGAIV
-516 MKQAVVHLAD
+516 MKQALVHLSD
-526 KLRNIPHKFVANVHD
+526 RLKNIPHRFVANVHD
-541 EWQIETPAHYADTVG
+541 EWQIETTAHYADTVG
-556 RIGVRSIRIAG
+556 RIGVRAIRIAGETLSLRCPLDGEYRVGNNWAETH

>member
-1 MSKIGSWILEQE
+1 MNTCYLDI
-13 QLMETY
+13 ETTLDHSTIWCAVT
-19 KKFDQNPE
+19 K
-27 QNDLNEAYYE
+27 
-37 YLLLG
+37 
-42 YRNYFGSLND
+42 
-52 LVCSYEGE
+52 V
-60 ERYTSPHYKN
+60 KN
-70 DIQVHTTAS
+70 DIQVHTTPD
-79 TLQKV
+79 TLKKV
-84 LNDVEKIVGHNLIGF
+84 LHDSQQIVGHNLIGF
-99 DVGVLDRVWNV
+99 DCHVLDSVWGV
-110 RISRDHVVDTLYL
+110 RIPRHSVVDTLYL

-130 QEGGHSLRNWGA
+130 QEGGHSLRNWGE
-142 ILGGTGKIAF
+142 ILGGAGKIAF
-152 EDFDAGLTEEMV
+152 EDYDGGLTDEMV
-164 RYCIADVELTERV
+164 EYCIADVELTERV
-177 HKWLELQLD
+177 HQWLALQIR
-186 KEGFSQQSIDL
+186 KEGFSQQSVEL
-197 EHRVG
+197 EHNVG
-202 WITTEQERNGF
+202 WIVTEQERNGF
-213 KLDVPYAEKLMMDLM
+213 KLDIPFAEKLMMDLM

-234 EAELQAIFPPI
+234 EASLQDIFPPI
-245 VEERWSEKTG
+245 VEERISEKTF
-255 KQLKDK
+255 KRLKDK

-276 LQGLGVKFD
+276 LQGLGVKFN

-299 LEGIDRPE
+299 LEGIDLPE

-401 DDEDYTNEILNGD
+401 DDENYTNELLNGD

-421 AAGLETRP
+421 AAGLESRP

-452 GNSGTGRRLKER
+452 GNSNTGRGLKET
-464 FLHNTPALE
+464 FLSNTPSLE
-473 ELRGRIDRQA
+473 RVRGDTLRQA
-483 QSGVLVGLDGRK
+483 ASGILTGLDGRK

-500 QHAALN
+500 EHAALN

-511 AGACV
+511 AGAIV
-516 MKQAVVHLAD
+516 MKQALVHLSD
-526 KLRNIPHKFVANVHD
+526 RLKNIPHRFVANVHD
-541 EWQIETPAHYADTVG
+541 EWQIETTAHYADTVG
-556 RIGVRSIRIAG
+556 RIGVRAIRIAGETLSLRCPLDGEYRVGNNWAETH

>member
-1 MSKIGSWILEQE
+1 MSICYLDI
-13 QLMETY
+13 ETTLDHSTIWCAVT
-19 KKFDQNPE
+19 K
-27 QNDLNEAYYE
+27 
-37 YLLLG
+37 
-42 YRNYFGSLND
+42 
-52 LVCSYEGE
+52 V
-60 ERYTSPHYKN
+60 KN

-84 LNDVEKIVGHNLIGF
+84 LNDAHKIIGHNLIGF

-110 RISRDHVVDTLYL
+110 HISRDTVVDTLYL

-130 QEGGHSLRNWGA
+130 QDGGHSLRNWGT
-142 ILGGTGKIAF
+142 ILGGTGKL
-152 EDFDAGLTEEMV
+152 DFTDYDGGLSDEMIE
-164 RYCIADVELTERV
+164 YCIADVELTEQV
-177 HKWLELQLD
+177 HKWLELQLHS
-186 KEGFSQQSIDL
+186 EGFSQQSIDL

-202 WITTEQERNGF
+202 WLVTEQERNGF
-213 KLDVPYAEKLMMDLM
+213 KLDCDNAEQLMMDLM

-234 EAELQAIFPPI
+234 EASLQDIFPPI

-327 LKAVKDDGRVHGRVI
+327 LKSVKDDGRVHGRVI

-364 SAPFGTE
+364 SAPFGPE
-371 CRSCWTVDEG
+371 CRRCWTVEDG

-401 DDEDYTNEILNGD
+401 DDDDYTNEILNGD

-421 AAGLETRP
+421 AAGLASRP

-516 MKQAVVHLAD
+516 MKQALVHLAD

-556 RIGVRSIRIAG
+556 RIGVRSIRIAGETLGLQCPLDGEYRVGNNWAETH

>member
-1 MSKIGSWILEQE
+1 MSICYLDI
-13 QLMETY
+13 ETTLDHSTIWCAVT
-19 KKFDQNPE
+19 K
-27 QNDLNEAYYE
+27 
-37 YLLLG
+37 
-42 YRNYFGSLND
+42 
-52 LVCSYEGE
+52 V
-60 ERYTSPHYKN
+60 KN

-84 LNDVEKIVGHNLIGF
+84 LNDAEKIVGHNLIGF
-99 DVGVLDRVWNV
+99 DCHVLDSVWGV
-110 RISRDHVVDTLYL
+110 RIPRHSVVDTLYL

-152 EDFDAGLTEEMV
+152 EDFDAGFTEEMV
-164 RYCIADVELTERV
+164 EYCIADVELTERV

-186 KEGFSQQSIDL
+186 KEGFSRQSIDL
-197 EHRVG
+197 EHLVG

-234 EAELQAIFPPI
+234 EAELQDIFPPI

-299 LEGIDRPE
+299 LEDIDRPE

-556 RIGVRSIRIAG
+556 RIGVRSIRIAGETLGLRCPLDGEYRVGNNWAETH

>member
-1 MSKIGSWILEQE
+1 MSICYLDI
-13 QLMETY
+13 ETTLDHSTIWCAVT
-19 KKFDQNPE
+19 K
-27 QNDLNEAYYE
+27 
-37 YLLLG
+37 
-42 YRNYFGSLND
+42 
-52 LVCSYEGE
+52 V
-60 ERYTSPHYKN
+60 KN

-84 LNDVEKIVGHNLIGF
+84 LNNVHKIVGHNLIGF
-99 DVGVLDRVWNV
+99 DVGILDRVWNV
-110 RISRDHVVDTLYL
+110 HISRDTVVDTLYL

-130 QEGGHSLRNWGA
+130 QDGGHSLRNWGT
-142 ILGGTGKIAF
+142 ILGGTGKL
-152 EDFDAGLTEEMV
+152 DFTDYDGGLSDEMIE
-164 RYCIADVELTERV
+164 YCIADVELTEQV
-177 HKWLELQLD
+177 HKWLELQLHS
-186 KEGFSQQSIDL
+186 EGFSQQSIDL

-202 WITTEQERNGF
+202 WLVTEQERNGF
-213 KLDVPYAEKLMMDLM
+213 KLDCDNAEQLMMDLM

-234 EAELQAIFPPI
+234 EASLQDIFPPI

-327 LKAVKDDGRVHGRVI
+327 LKSVKDDGRVHGRVI

-371 CRSCWTVDEG
+371 CRRCWTVEDG

-401 DDEDYTNEILNGD
+401 DDDDYTNEILNGD

-421 AAGLETRP
+421 AAGLASRP

-516 MKQAVVHLAD
+516 MKQALVHLAD

-556 RIGVRSIRIAG
+556 RIGVRSIRIAGETLGLQCPLDGEYRVGNNWAETH

>member
-1 MSKIGSWILEQE
+1 MNTCYLDI
-13 QLMETY
+13 ETTLDHSTIWCAVT
-19 KKFDQNPE
+19 K
-27 QNDLNEAYYE
+27 
-37 YLLLG
+37 
-42 YRNYFGSLND
+42 
-52 LVCSYEGE
+52 V
-60 ERYTSPHYKN
+60 KN
-70 DIQVHTTAS
+70 DIQVHTS
-79 TLQKV
+79 PDTLKKV
-84 LNDVEKIVGHNLIGF
+84 LHDSQQIVGHNLIGF
-99 DVGVLDRVWNV
+99 DCHVLDSVWGV
-110 RISRDHVVDTLYL
+110 RIPRHSVLDTLYL
-123 SRLYNPS
+123 SRLYKPS
-130 QEGGHSLRNWGA
+130 QEGGHSLRNWGE
-142 ILGGTGKIAF
+142 ILGGAGKIAF
-152 EDFDAGLTEEMV
+152 EDYDGGLTDEMV
-164 RYCIADVELTERV
+164 EYCIADVELTERV
-177 HKWLELQLD
+177 HQWLALQIR
-186 KEGFSQQSIDL
+186 KEGFSQQSVEL
-197 EHRVG
+197 EHNVG
-202 WITTEQERNGF
+202 WIVTEQERNGF
-213 KLDVPYAEKLMMDLM
+213 KLDIPFAEKLMMDLM

-234 EAELQAIFPPI
+234 EASLQDIFPPI
-245 VEERWSEKTG
+245 VEKRISEKTF
-255 KQLKDK
+255 KRLKDK

-276 LQGLGVKFD
+276 LQGLGVKFN

-299 LEGIDRPE
+299 LEGIDLPE

-401 DDEDYTNEILNGD
+401 DDENYTNELLNGD

-421 AAGLETRP
+421 AAGLESRP

-452 GNSGTGRRLKER
+452 GNSNTGRGLKET
-464 FLHNTPALE
+464 FLSNTPSLE
-473 ELRGRIDRQA
+473 RVRGDILKQA
-483 QSGVLVGLDGRK
+483 ASGILAGLDGRK

-500 QHAALN
+500 EHAALN

-511 AGACV
+511 AGAIV
-516 MKQAVVHLAD
+516 MKQALVHLSD
-526 KLRNIPHKFVANVHD
+526 RLKNIPHRFVANVHD
-541 EWQIETPAHYADTVG
+541 EWQIETTAHYADTVG
-556 RIGVRSIRIAG
+556 RIGVRAIRIAGETLSLRCPLDGEYRVGNNWAETH